1 MVMSGKYLPTVLLVG
16 AAGGG
21 TGYAMLP
28 DFLFASITFCA
39 ACAAGGCVARLFGR
53 KGLTGWGLALLAG
66 CLATLGASGLLGVAF
81 GTRLIL
87 EAPMW
92 VFLEIVAHPATLV
105 WWLAAMSGA
114 HLMAQ
119 RLPRVS
125 KQ

>member
-1 MVMSGKYLPTVLLVG
+1 
-16 AAGGG
+16 
-21 TGYAMLP
+21 
-28 DFLFASITFCA
+28 
-39 ACAAGGCVARLFGR
+39 
-53 KGLTGWGLALLAG
+53 
-66 CLATLGASGLLGVAF
+66 
-81 GTRLIL
+81 
-87 EAPMW
+87 MW

>member
-1 MVMSGKYLPTVLLVG
+1 MSEKYLPTVLLVG

-39 ACAAGGCVARLFGR
+39 AGGCVARLFGR

-66 CLATLGASGLLGVAF
+66 SLATLGASGLLGVAF
-81 GTRLIL
+81 GTRSIL